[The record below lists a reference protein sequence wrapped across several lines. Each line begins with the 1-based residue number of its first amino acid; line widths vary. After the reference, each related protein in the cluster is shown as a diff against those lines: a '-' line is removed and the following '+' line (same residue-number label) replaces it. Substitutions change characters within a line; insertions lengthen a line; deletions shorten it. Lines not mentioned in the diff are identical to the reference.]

1 MRKYGFFLK
10 KVKKYLKK
18 QKYQKK
24 VVMLQKITKLFSS
37 PLLLWMNVERCEE
50 TGRSYDRKKSKGT
63 FCTQSYRRTAYRW
76 RAHSVV

>member
-24 VVMLQKITKLFSS
+24 VVILQKITK
-37 PLLLWMNVERCEE
+37 
-50 TGRSYDRKKSKGT
+50 
-63 FCTQSYRRTAYRW
+63 
-76 RAHSVV
+76 H